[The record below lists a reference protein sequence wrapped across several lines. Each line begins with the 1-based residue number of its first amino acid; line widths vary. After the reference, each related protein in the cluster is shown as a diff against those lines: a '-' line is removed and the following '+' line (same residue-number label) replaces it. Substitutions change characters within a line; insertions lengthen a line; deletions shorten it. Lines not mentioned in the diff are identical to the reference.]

1 MLVESIK
8 KKIIIIK
15 RFDRFPVPIVEGITV
30 PETCFHT
37 NPCVCVCVCVWCWT
51 LRTPTRRMYMV
62 TFSHFHIFIKWLKK
76 RCFFVFV
83 FKFYPFG
90 FFWAPATFWPL
101 WNHKRAIYC
110 TYFTRNTFC
119 FRFRY
124 FYSRITYYK
133 RTYEIHN
140 TFILM
145 QL

>member
-1 MLVESIK
+1 MTAFRFQLSKVLQYR
-8 KKIIIIK
+8 K
-15 RFDRFPVPIVEGITV
+15 RVSTRIR
-30 PETCFHT
+30 
-37 NPCVCVCVCVWCWT
+37 VCVCVFVCDVGRYEHQLGVCIW
-51 LRTPTRRMYMV
+51 
-62 TFSHFHIFIKWLKK
+62 SHFHILHILIKWLKK